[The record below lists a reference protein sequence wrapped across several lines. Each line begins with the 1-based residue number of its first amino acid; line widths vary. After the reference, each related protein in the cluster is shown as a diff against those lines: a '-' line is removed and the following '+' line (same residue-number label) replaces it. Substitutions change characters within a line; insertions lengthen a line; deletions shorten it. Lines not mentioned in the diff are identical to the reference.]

1 MKCLCCGKNIQNPG
15 VQELGCRWHAKC
27 IRAFFGTSSMPQIDL
42 EPEALAELAAAGT
55 EQGRT
60 VAGVQKKM
68 SINLD
73 RSGRKKPRMT
83 VVDHAAGYIL
93 KPQTDEYPYLP
104 EAEQLVMQMADAAG
118 IRTVP
123 HALIWRPAATGGHEH
138 LSEKELTGEY
148 AYITRRID
156 RTADTPAGML
166 AMEDFCQLSGRLTED
181 KYKGSYEVC
190 AKIIREH
197 SMWAPL
203 DMSEFYMRILFC
215 FITGNSD
222 MHLKNFSLIEDAPGS
237 RQYRLSPAYD
247 LLPVNIVSDDDEE
260 TALTLCGKRRRL
272 KRPDFDSLAVSCG
285 IDERTAERLIR
296 SIADREPAYLEM
308 IRESLIPDAM
318 KDSFASL
325 VKERTERLRDKGGR
339 TK

>member
-1 MKCLCCGKNIQNPG
+1 MKCLCCGKTIQNPG
-15 VQELGCRWHAKC
+15 MQEKEYRWHAKC
-27 IRAFFGTSSMPQIDL
+27 IRSFFGTSSMPHIDL
-42 EPEALAELAAAGT
+42 ETEALTEFAAAGT
-55 EQGRT
+55 EHGRT

-68 SINLD
+68 SVSLD
-73 RSGRKKPRMT
+73 RSNRKKPRMT
-83 VVDHAAGYIL
+83 VVDHPAGYIL
-93 KPQTDEYPYLP
+93 KPQTDEYPHLP

-123 HALIWRPAATGGHEH
+123 HALIYRPAAAAEQENHAVGKQTE
-138 LSEKELTGEY
+138 EY

-156 RTADTPAGML
+156 RTADMPSGML

-197 SMWAPL
+197 SIWAPL
-203 DMSEFYMRILFC
+203 DLSEFYMRILFC

-260 TALTLCGKRRRL
+260 TALTLRGKKRRL
-272 KRPDFDSLAVSCG
+272 KRPDFEALASSCG
-285 IDERTAERLIR
+285 IDSKTTDRLIK
-296 SIADREPAYLEM
+296 SITDRELVYHEM
-308 IRESLIPDAM
+308 IRESLIPDDM
-318 KDSFASL
+318 KDRFTAL
-325 VKERTERLRDKGGR
+325 VQERTERLRENQHNS
-339 TK
+339 